1 MIVNGFMYTEPSA
14 WVGFTKGIVVV
25 GLITGLV
32 VQICLSNF
40 FLFGVFFFLH
50 LWRQSKNPPPPLKE
64 KTVGDAQNVGWLTRI
79 LDEMALG
86 AFAFGTADALKK
98 RREDR
103 KR

>member
-1 MIVNGFMYTEPSA
+1 MIINGFMYTEPSA

-25 GLITGLV
+25 GLITALV

-50 LWRQSKNPPPPLKE
+50 LSKNPPPPLKE
-64 KTVGDAQNVGWLTRI
+64 KTVANAQNVGWLTRI

-86 AFAFGTADALKK
+86 AFVFGTADALKK